1 MNKKIGLIIQG
12 PLETFHK
19 KKNEVYNCNKSIE
32 KLLSEFSYLFSEI
45 IFVTWSSE
53 KKKISNKILN
63 LKNLQFKFLEDPGIP
78 KLFSNDISDNRF
90 RQFYSSFKGVESLS
104 DEIDIV
110 LKIRTDLYI
119 DLGKIV
125 NFFMLEHDRKKKL
138 LKSKFLGIICS
149 KRFYIT
155 KPYWISDFLYIGD
168 KDILKDFFYSQILF
182 KSERFSS
189 SESSPPERDSVLKF
203 LYYYRNKIKNF
214 NDSKY
219 FPFLPKKL
227 EGSRSVF
234 WQKEFDLWQFSI
246 RQYFSVLPYQI
257 TKSAVWKGESYY
269 NFHKGVIYGYKDF
282 LHAETNYIKA
292 LKKVSSLSNF
302 TYIILNFKLSYI
314 NLNYIKRKLE
324 NSRKK
329 KLKFDF
335 FCYLNGY
342 GYFYRRVYFFLLKKI
357 GKHK

>member
-1 MNKKIGLIIQG
+1 MKKKIGLIIQG
-12 PLETFHK
+12 PLETSHK
-19 KKNEVYNCNKSIE
+19 YNGTYNCNQNIE
-32 KLLSEFSYLFSEI
+32 RLLNEFSYLFSEI
-45 IFVTWSSE
+45 IFVTWNSE

-63 LKNLQFKFLEDPGIP
+63 FKNLNFKFLEDPGIP
-78 KLFSNDISDNRF
+78 KLFSNDVSDNRL
-90 RQFYSSFKGVESLS
+90 RQFYSCFKAAESFS
-104 DEIDIV
+104 DKIDIL

-125 NFFMLEHDRKKKL
+125 NFFMFEHDRKKKL
-138 LKSKFLGIICS
+138 LKSNFSGIICS

-155 KPYWISDFLYIGD
+155 KPYWISDFLYVGD
-168 KDILKDFFYSQILF
+168 KDTLKDFFYSQILF

-189 SESSPPERDSVLKF
+189 SESSSPERDSVLKF
-203 LYYYRNKIKNF
+203 LYYNRNKIKKF

-227 EGSRSVF
+227 EGSRCVF

-257 TKSAVWKGESYY
+257 TKSALWKGDSYY
-269 NFHKGVIYGYKDF
+269 KFHKGLVYGYKDF
-282 LHAETNYIKA
+282 LHAENNYIKA
-292 LKKVSSLSNF
+292 LKKVSSLSNY
-302 TYIILNFKLSYI
+302 TYIILNFKLSSI

-329 KLKFDF
+329 KLVFDF
-335 FCYLNGY
+335 FYYLNELS
-342 GYFYRRVYFFLLKKI
+342 YFYRRVFFFLLKKI